1 MRLLMKLAK
10 DKQGAGMFH
19 LVETMLK
26 KTKVLC
32 SISDTVM
39 VEQCFAFLETNR
51 QIYLLYVFIY
61 IFLMQLWYFF
71 YFSNYLSI
79 LISFD
84 TFFKREFTI
93 VDILFNTANVYQ
105 IPLHF
110 FETQIL
116 YPFLNLITSANHEKG
131 EEFQLRYCFSIVES
145 FINF

>member
-51 QIYLLYVFIY
+51 
-61 IFLMQLWYFF
+61 
-71 YFSNYLSI
+71 
-79 LISFD
+79 
-84 TFFKREFTI
+84 
-93 VDILFNTANVYQ
+93 
-105 IPLHF
+105 
-110 FETQIL
+110 
-116 YPFLNLITSANHEKG
+116 
-131 EEFQLRYCFSIVES
+131 
-145 FINF
+145 